1 MKSKP
6 GSIAAQQGHEAWD
19 YTSFVEVWTLVE
31 TKIVPCL
38 NHHMMSLEAR
48 PMNFVHNMLK
58 VEIVYLLFNIKDQV
72 Y

>member
-1 MKSKP
+1 
-6 GSIAAQQGHEAWD
+6 
-19 YTSFVEVWTLVE
+19 
-31 TKIVPCL
+31 
-38 NHHMMSLEAR
+38 MMSLEAR